1 MKRTESIVCGT
12 KRDLV
17 AIEGANMSEVE
28 IKKVM
33 DTATAAKVLKRNSKM
48 VKQDAKD
55 FCDAYDYA
63 VTNLADMFLV
73 ESICNDY
80 MSGKIKADKA
90 MILIVQLVKN
100 GTRG

>member
-1 MKRTESIVCGT
+1 MDVRISF
-12 KRDLV
+12 RLL
-17 AIEGANMSEVE
+17 
-28 IKKVM
+28 
-33 DTATAAKVLKRNSKM
+33 DTATAAKILKRGSRM
-48 VKQDAKD
+48 VAEDAKE

-63 VTNLADMFLV
+63 LANLADMFLV

>member
-1 MKRTESIVCGT
+1 MS
-12 KRDLV
+12 
-17 AIEGANMSEVE
+17 GAE
-28 IKKVM
+28 IKKSM
-33 DTATAAKVLKRNSKM
+33 DTATAAKILKRGSRM
-48 VKQDAKD
+48 VAEDAKE

-63 VTNLADMFLV
+63 LANLADMFLV

>member
-1 MKRTESIVCGT
+1 MSGT
-12 KRDLV
+12 
-17 AIEGANMSEVE
+17 E
-28 IKKVM
+28 IKKSM
-33 DTATAAKVLKRNSKM
+33 DTATAAKILKRGSRM
-48 VKQDAKD
+48 VAEDAKE

-63 VTNLADMFLV
+63 LANLADMFLV